1 MTAVP
6 ARRRSDADPA
16 APEVEALRAEVEALR
31 AEVERL
37 SMLADRDV
45 LTPLLN
51 RRAFERELVRAMA
64 FCRRYGSPACLLYLD
79 LDGFKAV
86 NDTLGHQAGDEAIR
100 KVADLLTA
108 NIRESDVA
116 ARLGGDE
123 FALLLFQAG
132 ADEGRAKAAV
142 LTDLIAGLDMDGLRL
157 GGTFGVRA
165 FEDHED
171 AGVWLAEADAAMFV
185 RKKHR

>member
-1 MTAVP
+1 MTAPP

-16 APEVEALRAEVEALR
+16 TPEVEALRAEVEALK

-37 SMLADRDV
+37 AALADRDV

-51 RRAFERELVRAMA
+51 RRAFERELVRAIA

-79 LDGFKAV
+79 LDGFKGV
-86 NDTLGHQAGDEAIR
+86 NDSLGHQAGDEALIR
-100 KVADLLTA
+100 VAALLTA

-132 ADEGRAKAAV
+132 ADEGLAKAAA
-142 LTDLIAGLDMDGLRL
+142 LSDAIAALEIEGRRL

-165 FEDHED
+165 FDDHASGAE
-171 AGVWLAEADAAMFV
+171 WLAEADAAMFV